1 MFTMDWT
8 RNRTRDDLISANP
21 FFLLPILFN
30 ILSFLVSLWFFF
42 CSGENKLN
50 WLLLTI
56 WWWQKDVRL
65 RVISREYITF
75 LHNSQ
80 QLVLK
85 VAWKQSWIEMRKVYN
100 FYVSSTSAYRR
111 GAEEKNFGEKGINF
125 QSVLAVHSE
134 SHLFAKQW
142 QYFKL
147 SST

>member
-1 MFTMDWT
+1 MDWT
-8 RNRTRDDLISANP
+8 RNRTRDDLILANP

-30 ILSFLVSLWFFF
+30 ILSFFVSLGFFF
-42 CSGENKLN
+42 CSGENKLI

-100 FYVSSTSAYRR
+100 FYVTSTSAYRR
-111 GAEEKNFGEKGINF
+111 GAVEKNFGEKGINF